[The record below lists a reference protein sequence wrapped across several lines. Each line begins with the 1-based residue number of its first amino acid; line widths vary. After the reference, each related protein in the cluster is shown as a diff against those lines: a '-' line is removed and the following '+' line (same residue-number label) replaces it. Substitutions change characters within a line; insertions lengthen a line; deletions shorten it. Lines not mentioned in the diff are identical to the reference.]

1 MSLVLW
7 FAGLIGLV
15 IAAGVASGRGRAT
28 PNDVFGRGVI
38 AAAALAYA
46 AIVVAAVWLWSG
58 EPAVSGRAARLAD
71 GASVSLALRAVR
83 VPLDRSIAIG
93 RDAAA
98 DVRVAGVGAAK
109 LVQIDVAAAAQGP
122 RRALVR
128 AGAPALE
135 VAIAPVGLG
144 ADPAAVAARLAASC
158 KPDPAGYTLPQGA
171 AVVAVECAPGKPRRA
186 LVVRRGAAREQLEVT
201 PLAWR
206 GRFVAERLVVR
217 AGDALRVGGGD
228 APIPGV
234 NTWDVAAP
242 RGAAGMLAVPAD
254 PTDCAAWSL
263 EAGAARAVDG
273 GCEID
278 AGAFAVTAVPLV
290 PQAELVTGRAA
301 LAALAI
307 GAPPLVLLIALA
319 ALRRRGRRA
328 HVLARTLRLCVLG
341 AGLTAL
347 ACWRLLWAYRIDVLR
362 ELAPAG
368 SRVADNRFAAV
379 AIGAALAGCAVLALG
394 DLHQQP
400 EPAARALARR
410 AALALAAWAAWL
422 AIGWLAADLGAPALD
437 AKTAGVLALSLG
449 AALIPL
455 AGDAWRRAPR
465 LPPDAL
471 LAGITVTALI
481 ARRATPSAV
490 LVKLGL
496 AYLVVLAGHAAL
508 RLALEQETS
517 LLRRARCLAALAAA
531 ALAVA
536 SLDAGVTLAI
546 IGAGLALAMLV
557 AGHDATYDASK
568 ALRLGVLEREHARL
582 LLVHGGAAIALAIGV
597 AAAVLGASHRE
608 MLEHGAD
615 AVLHAPLVFAVL
627 FALAAVVARSH
638 RRGWM
643 PWLAAA
649 LAALAVWGARG
660 DLLERVTAGSYT
672 GAHRVS
678 ALVEPGY
685 ALLRDERAFA
695 ANVAA
700 WQEAAFAPSAEVD
713 RWRGQGYFGARV
725 RDAGV
730 TRSIDNDYLPVL
742 VAREG
747 GVLGLMQ
754 GIALLLAIIVGGGV
768 LASVRLRHASREHR
782 ARWLVT
788 AVAGS
793 LAVYQPLAALGV
805 LPLTG
810 ISWPGLG
817 IDSPADL
824 WLFVIGCVWC
834 YLGAESAVS
843 DDERV
848 RQTPRLARA
857 RRVALAA
864 LAACGL
870 AAIVVVARAGW
881 SALGR
886 VTGDDGRID
895 AALQY
900 VETIKCDFGE
910 RAGGK
915 LDELVPALVAGAPSD
930 DGTARFEREL
940 RSAWL
945 EDRPKLLAAMQPPAP
960 PRASAMEAVPLPIVP
975 APSAAPAIVPLGL
988 APAGATGAAGAA
1000 GAIVPMPVAAS
1011 ASTPASA
1018 KARAAATANRSTPS
1032 PVEGARGARDANAAS
1047 SAKAAQAA
1055 KPAKPA
1061 KPASAAAAAG
1071 GARPGRPGG
1080 KQAAPGG
1087 KQAPSAADKPEPDDD
1102 PIVATGADP
1111 AANPDAATPAP
1122 LPTPACR
1129 GRVGRWQLARDGE
1142 ACVATFRVGWPEVKL
1157 AVRPHE
1163 RGLRATCTVVRDDDA
1178 LAVLR
1183 APARAPRAPRIR
1195 VVSAA
1200 MGAAA
1205 ADLGELVAGGR
1216 VVRLRASAP
1225 AVELASAPA
1234 GLHAAAKATIAPGV
1248 SLELRDGPRRVVL
1261 RGAAELFVAGEQGA
1275 WRRMVHADEV
1285 ALDQL
1290 TLIVAGA
1297 PERRALALFRPAR
1310 LRGGAAVVDP
1320 LLADETNRIG
1330 DRVRRA
1336 YPYGA
1341 ALPELGWVNPFD
1353 LDRSLGLDGWI
1364 HASYVMPAAPAPA
1377 CGALEPPAIPRD
1389 QVCAR
1394 SPLDGVVECRVALQP
1409 ELALS
1414 LRRLV
1419 ARILEEPKPHT
1430 GRDVYPVRVSY
1441 VALRGD
1447 TGELIAQAN
1456 VAAGRR
1462 ALAYAPADADAEAA
1476 LVRLREE
1483 RGESDAERVEW
1494 NLPIAVGSTLK
1505 PIVARAAE
1513 LAFPRDVGRLN
1524 LSSTGT
1530 GGGCRSRRG
1539 AVGPI
1544 LGHCPPTSVAGQ
1556 PASAD
1561 LHDFLA
1567 RSPNWYQMALGL
1579 VGLGLPD
1586 GRLAAGDAPVSLA
1599 DIAGSDLGAW
1609 PTGAPLLV
1617 SDASGAILGRR
1628 GLSVA
1633 GMRRTPLWSR
1643 VERLLGRP
1651 LCTLGDRASCERA
1664 AARADVCAA
1673 RGLPIASPG
1682 ADLRY
1687 LVALGP
1693 DRIDPYGD
1701 DRPAQTSVP
1710 VREYLQ
1716 LLRGSGVHSIGSLAQ
1731 LTDAFGRVIYDPEGQ
1746 RLAASWFPAPVAG
1759 VLPDWKCTEGA
1770 GREPKVR
1777 GDEGGLCGVLRAG
1790 GTAHNGA
1797 GALLAD
1803 PALAIYGAKTGTIDS
1818 LAEIARRPRACA
1830 AWNARHDARTRL
1842 DCGKT
1847 PPDDS
1852 LFVIAF
1858 GVVTPQGTIPI
1869 TLGLALQRS
1878 GSGAAAR
1885 VAPHFVREIA
1895 KYLRGA

>member
-7 FAGLIGLV
+7 FAGLIGLM

-28 PNDVFGRGVI
+28 PNDVSDRGIIV
-38 AAAALAYA
+38 AAAVAYA
-46 AIVVAAVWLWSG
+46 AIIAAAVWLWSG
-58 EPAVSGRAARLAD
+58 EPAARGRAARLSD
-71 GASVSLALRAVR
+71 GASVSLSLRSVR
-83 VPLDRSIAIG
+83 VSLDRSISIG
-93 RDAAA
+93 RGAAA
-98 DVRVAGVGAAK
+98 DVRVAGEGAAT
-109 LVQIDVAAAAQGP
+109 LVQIDVAAAAPGP

-128 AGAPALE
+128 AVAPE
-135 VAIAPVGLG
+135 VVVAPVGLG
-144 ADPAAVAARLAASC
+144 ADPAAVAAGLAASC
-158 KPDPAGYTLPQGA
+158 KPAPAGYTLPQGA
-171 AVVAVECAPGKPRRA
+171 AVVAVECERGKPRRA
-186 LVVRRGAAREQLEVT
+186 LVVRRGAASEQLEVT
-201 PLAWR
+201 PLSWR

-234 NTWDVAAP
+234 NTWDVVAP

-290 PQAELVTGRAA
+290 PEAELVTDRAA
-301 LAALAI
+301 RAALAI
-307 GAPPLVLLIALA
+307 GAPPLALLIVLA
-319 ALRRRGRRA
+319 AARRRDRRA
-328 HVLARTLRLCVLG
+328 GVLARALRLCVLG

-347 ACWRLLWAYRIDVLR
+347 ACWRLLWAYRIDMLR
-362 ELAPAG
+362 ELSSAG
-368 SRVADNRFAAV
+368 SRVSDNRLAAV
-379 AIGAALAGCAVLALG
+379 AIGAALAGCASLALAA
-394 DLHQQP
+394 QQP
-400 EPAARALARR
+400 PDDARALARR
-410 AALALAAWAAWL
+410 AGLALAAWAAWL
-422 AIGWLAADLGAPALD
+422 AVGWFVADLGAPVPD
-437 AKTAGVLALSLG
+437 AKGVGVLALSLG
-449 AALIPL
+449 AALLPL

-465 LPPDAL
+465 LLPDAV
-471 LAGITVTALI
+471 LAGITVAALI
-481 ARRATPSAV
+481 ARWAAPSAV
-490 LVKLGL
+490 LAKLGL

-508 RLALEQETS
+508 RRALEPETS
-517 LLRRARCLAALAAA
+517 LLGRARCLAALAAA

-557 AGHDATYDASK
+557 AGHDATYDASC

-597 AAAVLGASHRE
+597 TTAVIGASHRE

-615 AVLHAPLVFAVL
+615 AVLHAPLVFAAL
-627 FALAAVVARSH
+627 FALAALVARAH
-638 RRGWM
+638 RRRSM

-660 DLLERVTAGSYT
+660 DLLERVTAGSHT
-672 GAHRVS
+672 GSHRVS

-730 TRSIDNDYLPVL
+730 ARSIDNDYLPVL

-793 LAVYQPLAALGV
+793 IAVYQPLAALGV

-824 WLFVIGCVWC
+824 WLFVIGGVWC
-834 YLGAESAVS
+834 YLGAEGAVS

-848 RQTPRLARA
+848 RQTPRLSRA

-864 LAACGL
+864 LAIAGI
-870 AAIVVVARAGW
+870 AAIAVVARAGW
-881 SALGR
+881 CALGR

-900 VETIKCDFGE
+900 AQTIKCDFGE
-910 RAGGK
+910 RDGGK
-915 LDELVPALVAGAPSD
+915 LDELVPALVAGTPSD

-940 RSAWL
+940 RAAWI
-945 EDRPKLLAAMQPPAP
+945 EDRPKLLTALQAPAP
-960 PRASAMEAVPLPIVP
+960 PRTSAAEAAPP
-975 APSAAPAIVPLGL
+975 APAPLAAPAIVPLGL
-988 APAGATGAAGAA
+988 APAGATGA
-1000 GAIVPMPVAAS
+1000 IVPMTVAAP
-1011 ASTPASA
+1011 T
-1018 KARAAATANRSTPS
+1018 KARGAATANRKATAPA
-1032 PVEGARGARDANAAS
+1032 EGARGARDGRGAQATKPTQAAPPAPPARGTAGARGAPPARPS
-1047 SAKAAQAA
+1047 GKQAPPAAA
-1055 KPAKPA
+1055 KPEPA
-1061 KPASAAAAAG
+1061 ADPDAVADPDADPTATAAAAA
-1071 GARPGRPGG
+1071 A
-1080 KQAAPGG
+1080 
-1087 KQAPSAADKPEPDDD
+1087 SA
-1102 PIVATGADP
+1102 
-1111 AANPDAATPAP
+1111 PAP
-1122 LPTPACR
+1122 LAMHACR
-1129 GRVGRWQLARDGE
+1129 GRIGRWQLARDGE

-1157 AVRPHE
+1157 AVRPQE
-1163 RGLRATCTVVRDDDA
+1163 RGLRATCAVVRDDDA
-1178 LAVLR
+1178 IAVLR
-1183 APARAPRAPRIR
+1183 APVHAPRAPRIR
-1195 VVSAA
+1195 VVSVA

-1216 VVRLRASAP
+1216 VVRLRPSAP
-1225 AVELASAPA
+1225 AVDLATAPA
-1234 GLHAAAKATIAPGV
+1234 GLHPAGVATLAPGV
-1248 SLELRDGPRRVVL
+1248 TLELRDGPRRVVL

-1290 TLIVAGA
+1290 ALIVAGP

-1310 LRGGAAVVDP
+1310 MRGGAAVVEP

-1330 DRVRRA
+1330 DRARRA

-1364 HASYVMPAAPAPA
+1364 HASHVVPAAAAPA
-1377 CGALEPPAIPRD
+1377 CGTLAPPAIPRD
-1389 QVCAR
+1389 QICAR

-1409 ELALS
+1409 ELALA

-1419 ARILEEPKPHT
+1419 ERILEEPKPHT
-1430 GRDVYPVRVSY
+1430 GRDAYPVRVSY

-1456 VAAGRR
+1456 VAAGRP

-1476 LVRLREE
+1476 LVRLREA

-1513 LAFPRDVGRLN
+1513 LAFPHDIGRLN
-1524 LSSTGT
+1524 LSSTGAA
-1530 GGGCRSRRG
+1530 GACRARRG

-1561 LHDFLA
+1561 LHEFLA

-1609 PTGAPLLV
+1609 STEAPLVV
-1617 SDASGAILGRR
+1617 SDATGAILGRR

-1643 VERLLGRP
+1643 IERLLGRP
-1651 LCTLGDRASCERA
+1651 LCTLGDRASCERT

-1746 RLAASWFPAPVAG
+1746 RLAASWFPALAAG

-1777 GDEGGLCGVLRAG
+1777 GDAGGLCGVLRAG
-1790 GTAHNGA
+1790 GTAHTGA

-1803 PALAIYGAKTGTIDS
+1803 PALAVYGAKTGTIDS

-1830 AWNARHDARTRL
+1830 AWNARHDARTQL